1 MKRLLTLSIAVIV
14 LAGCRGQGVPGTDPF
29 FGHTRVPP
37 PGTGS
42 ISGAPT
48 DPYYGG
54 PNTAPPMVTIPQ
66 TPSAAGTQPAP
77 SSGGQGYNP
86 PGGFNYQGNSWTS
99 TLSPIASRPTRPAA
113 SPPLAAPSR
122 RVSAG
127 AVPVLAQ
134 RERVVQVLQPQASS
148 AARSQEIQVPRQ
160 PRASTAGEPRLL
172 RVPKEAV
179 KITDLPPAR
188 QLTSAARGQ
197 SASRAAGVRPVSGSD
212 GPNDSAEVTAAVD
225 FTSQGGYGH
234 DPDYS
239 RLRGKLEYSQID
251 RRWKLR
257 YIPVDGTTDRFGGS
271 VVLSDPK
278 VLTGCERGDFVE
290 VQGRLGPKGADDGYA
305 PTYEVTRIKRV
316 GQAAP

>member
-1 MKRLLTLSIAVIV
+1 MKRLLALSIAVIV
-14 LAGCRGQGVPGTDPF
+14 LSGCRGQGMPGTDPF

-54 PNTAPPMVTIPQ
+54 PNTVPPMVTIPQ
-66 TPSAAGTQPAP
+66 TPSAAGTQLDP

-86 PGGFNYQGNSWTS
+86 PGGFNYRGSSWTG
-99 TLSPIASRPTRPAA
+99 TRSPIASRPTRPTA
-113 SPPLAAPSR
+113 SPPLAAASR
-122 RVSAG
+122 PVSAG
-127 AVPVLAQ
+127 AVPTLAQ
-134 RERVVQVLQPQASS
+134 RERVVQVLQPQSSS
-148 AARSQEIQVPRQ
+148 AARSREIQVPRQ

-172 RVPKEAV
+172 RVPKGAV

-188 QLTSAARGQ
+188 QLTSTARRQ
-197 SASRAAGVRPVSGSD
+197 SASRAGGVRPVSGSD
-212 GPNDSAEVTAAVD
+212 GPNDSAEVTAAVE
-225 FTSQGGYGH
+225 FTSQGRYGH

-251 RRWKLR
+251 QRWKLR
-257 YIPVDGTTDRFGGS
+257 YIPVDGTTDQFGGS

-290 VQGRLGPKGADDGYA
+290 VRGRLGSKGPDDGYA

-316 GQAAP
+316 GQAAR